1 MEKGTKSKLASLF
14 DEEDKN
20 TKHIKTKK
28 TKPKFE
34 QPYQVNS
41 NSFKG
46 LSNFGNAYC
55 YSNLMIQILTSI
67 DEFNISLQKAYK
79 YIENENELFDTYPIT
94 SRLVGIIY
102 YYKSKFL
109 FI

>member
-34 QPYQVNS
+34 QLYQVNS

-46 LSNFGNAYC
+46 LSNFGNAC
-55 YSNLMIQILTSI
+55 YSNVAIQILTSI

-79 YIENENELFDTYPIT
+79 YIENENDLLETYPIT
-94 SRLVGIIY
+94 SRLVEVIH
-102 YYKSKFL
+102 YYKSKF
-109 FI
+109 IVI